1 MAQLKEGT
9 TIGGVD
15 ILHILDL
22 LDIELGRNENGN
34 WVRWNN
40 GLQMCWIVKPS
51 WPGAVVDTAWGNI
64 YRSSTQLTW
73 SYPKNFI
80 DNPFLAGGGSGS
92 VSVVF
97 SGSTGRSNTESM
109 VFRTERANASTTD
122 PDIWLVAIGWW
133 KTPEDPAEWS
143 EE

>member
-34 WVRWNN
+34 WIRFNF
-40 GLQMCWIVKPS
+40 GLQICWHHFGPVTLDIDDLNAGV
-51 WPGAVVDTAWGNI
+51 
-64 YRSSTQLTW
+64 YRSELQKHAFPVSFIEPPAIAVSQATPGNYGTW
-73 SYPKNFI
+73 VT
-80 DNPFLAGGGSGS
+80 GGGGARWRYRAFRITSG
-92 VSVVF
+92 
-97 SGSTGRSNTESM
+97 
-109 VFRTERANASTTD
+109 TD
-122 PDIWLVAIGWW
+122 ININFVGMIAIGWW